1 MYKLFIAWRF
11 LWARLVSY
19 VGTGL
24 LALAVMLFVI
34 VMAVMEGMG
43 DLLRENIRKTNAHVQ
58 IVAPAGP
65 GLADWREL
73 MERMSAFDHVK
84 GVTPSLE
91 GYGQAAGERYSFKCG
106 VRGIDIDIER
116 RVGLGLGPYLSSP
129 PLPADFDFR
138 SKDGSNLPLALVG
151 HRIAG
156 SMEIRKDELV
166 TLSVIQLGPSDKPG
180 RMGFVIGDEFKT
192 DSMWLDHHILVS
204 LKDAQRIFGSED
216 RVTILGVWL
225 DDHRMAHEVK
235 RKIQL
240 SFLNLDPEEEHMFR
254 CMSPEPLSV
263 GELARRAKVDA
274 LRAKELIARLRLKGG
289 AREVGSRPASFLNL
303 DPEEEHMFRCL
314 SSEPLPAEA
323 LARRAKVELP
333 KARELIARLKLK
345 GAAREVGH
353 LPGHYVAH
361 TEPRYVEYT
370 EPQVKT
376 WADQHPDLFR
386 GVAHE
391 GTIMRIILV
400 IVIGFVAVLVWC
412 FLWVLVEQKVRDI
425 GILVALGGRRW
436 GVVSIFVL
444 DGLLIGLVGTAV
456 GLVLGTLVAW
466 KVDALAGF
474 FGLEV
479 FPPEMFYGATELP
492 SAVRGWDL
500 VLVAA
505 VAMTCAVL
513 ASIPPAFRAA
523 AADPIKSLRHE

>member
-73 MERMSAFDHVK
+73 MQRMSAFDHVE

-116 RVGLGLGPYLSSP
+116 RVGLGLGPYLSP
-129 PLPADFDFR
+129 PHLPEDFNFR
-138 SKDGSNLPLALVG
+138 SKDGSGLPLALVG

-166 TLSVIQLGPSDKPG
+166 TLSVIQLDDSDRPG
-180 RMGFVIGDEFKT
+180 RMGFIIGDRFKT
-192 DSMWLDHHILVS
+192 DSMWLDHHLLVS
-204 LKDAQRIFGSED
+204 LKDAQRIFGSRD

-225 DDHRMAHEVK
+225 DDYRLAHEVK
-235 RKIQL
+235 RTIQL
-240 SFLNLDPEEEHMFR
+240 SFLRLDPEEEHMFR
-254 CMSPEPLSV
+254 CMSPEALPV
-263 GELARRAKVDA
+263 EELARRAEVA
-274 LRAKELIARLRLKGG
+274 LPKARELIARLRLKGG
-289 AREVGSRPASFLNL
+289 AREVGN
-303 DPEEEHMFRCL
+303 
-314 SSEPLPAEA
+314 
-323 LARRAKVELP
+323 
-333 KARELIARLKLK
+333 
-345 GAAREVGH
+345 
-353 LPGHYVAH
+353 LPGH
-361 TEPRYVEYT
+361 YVEYT

-376 WADQHPDLFR
+376 WAEQHPDLFR

-391 GTIMRIILV
+391 ATIMRIILV
-400 IVIGFVAVLVWC
+400 IVIGFVAVLVW
-412 FLWVLVEQKVRDI
+412 FLLWVLVEQKVRDI

-444 DGLLIGLVGTAV
+444 NGLLIGLAGTV
-456 GLVLGTLVAW
+456 IGLVLGTLVAW
-466 KVDALAGF
+466 KVDALARF
-474 FGLEV
+474 FGLKV

-492 SAVRGWDL
+492 SAIRVWDL

-523 AADPIKSLRHE
+523 AADPIESLRHE